1 MYTNVFFCSGQ
12 PCPDEKCFYFLKKHF
27 HCVRP
32 RCHHAT
38 DRADVLNLHAKDF
51 HNYVT
56 ILEGFEFFDRNMNCR
71 RTHCHNNKA
80 NKHFHCMRPGCDY
93 SFVRHSTMAQHDKK
107 HRMAELN
114 VNTQQDTDPNL
125 LTPTG
130 SPIKAGVHAT
140 LLQQMTQLQPLNLAP
155 HGIKGIT
162 MVSPLQSPVT
172 VTPPP
177 AHNAKTQAPQH
188 SPFAGD
194 KESSVVKTKGT
205 YFPMSGLSSVES
217 AAVSAAMAV
226 KAQMQTGAMRAP
238 GSAAL
243 LASPAPNVTVTATG
257 NLINIAPK
265 PISTQGT
272 ATGVNPE
279 GLPLQMLLQQ
289 RGPQSAPQLNW
300 LTMKMKMHYGVLQ
313 NCGRPFCK
321 LKKKDHYHCFDCN
334 QAFSDPVRLRSH
346 VTKHG
351 LKVDKS
357 EKVQQPMLNPA
368 LLGNPAIILPPNKV
382 EANEAEQLRK
392 KIANGSGII
401 NITPEDVNNY
411 TAQNDDDEDD
421 EFDEE
426 DVNVSSSLN
435 LNPNTFSN
443 MLSRSAKLSMND
455 EFLVTKNTVLES
467 AMDLSSPNGHDEEA
481 ASEEENVEDDEG
493 EESFDADDGSL
504 VVNEDVR
511 GTNDVFNVELS
522 EAKDKNIIV
531 SKAQGLHC
539 ETDTVPKKGRK
550 GGSGRRSSRK
560 RSVPKHYD
568 FIDSDAAYTKQRKID
583 LKIKT
588 KPKTPP
594 KSRSSPRAKVIEQ
607 SLESKRLARTRLQEN
622 IDVTEDSAVDNVVS
636 KVVGDNNKIA
646 QESILEGFRRY
657 PFGEECGVPRCAY
670 RLSGSHWHCE
680 ELNCSFGLND
690 RSRAAAHTQKHTQ
703 VKAMLGQDFEHYS
716 AKSNCNRP
724 DCEHAMSSAHFHCRK
739 CAYITTITNKVQAST
754 LESWVS
760 NLLVIFILNLATCFD
775 RIFSD
780 GIRRSQPGTLNTMSF
795 HRNRAMKMKWSY
807 GVNF

>member
-1 MYTNVFFCSGQ
+1 
-12 PCPDEKCFYFLKKHF
+12 
-27 HCVRP
+27 
-32 RCHHAT
+32 
-38 DRADVLNLHAKDF
+38 
-51 HNYVT
+51 
-56 ILEGFEFFDRNMNCR
+56 
-71 RTHCHNNKA
+71 
-80 NKHFHCMRPGCDY
+80 
-93 SFVRHSTMAQHDKK
+93 
-107 HRMAELN
+107 
-114 VNTQQDTDPNL
+114 
-125 LTPTG
+125 
-130 SPIKAGVHAT
+130 
-140 LLQQMTQLQPLNLAP
+140 
-155 HGIKGIT
+155 

-177 AHNAKTQAPQH
+177 AHNAKPQTSQQ

-226 KAQMQTGAMRAP
+226 KAQMETGAVR
-238 GSAAL
+238 GVSGAAL
-243 LASPAPNVTVTATG
+243 LASPAPNVTVTAAG

-265 PISTQGT
+265 PISTQVT
-272 ATGVNPE
+272 AAGVNPE

-368 LLGNPAIILPPNKV
+368 LLGNPAIIVPPNQV
-382 EANEAEQLRK
+382 AANEAEQLRK
-392 KIANGSGII
+392 KLANGSGII

-411 TAQNDDDEDD
+411 TAMNDENEDD

-426 DVNVSSSLN
+426 EDINVSSSLN

-455 EFLVTKNTVLES
+455 GFLGVKKTVLES

-481 ASEEENVEDDEG
+481 SEEENAEDDGEG
-493 EESFDADDGSL
+493 EEGGESFDADDSSL
-504 VVNEDVR
+504 MVNEDVQR
-511 GTNDVFNVELS
+511 TNDAFNNELNVTV
-522 EAKDKNIIV
+522 DKNIAL
-531 SKAQGLHC
+531 SKAQGINGR
-539 ETDTVPKKGRK
+539 TDTVVKKSRK

-560 RSVPKHYD
+560 RSAPKNDD

-583 LKIKT
+583 LKIKS

-594 KSRSSPRAKVIEQ
+594 KSRSSPRARVIEQ
-607 SLESKRLARTRLQEN
+607 SQESKRLARTRLQEN
-622 IDVTEDSAVDNVVS
+622 LDVAEDSAVENNVVS
-636 KVVGDNNKIA
+636 KVTGDSNKIA
-646 QESILEGFRRY
+646 QESSLEGFRRY
-657 PFGEECGVPRCAY
+657 PFGEECGAPRCAY
-670 RLSGSHWHCE
+670 RLSGSHWHCDE
-680 ELNCSFGLND
+680 PNCSFGLND
-690 RSRAAAHTQKHTQ
+690 RSRAAAHTQKHAQ
-703 VKAMLGQDFEHYS
+703 VKAMLGKDFEHYS

-724 DCEHAMSSAHFHCRK
+724 DCEHAMCSAHFHCKK
-739 CAYITTITNKVQAST
+739 CTYITTITNKVQ
-754 LESWVS
+754 VS
-760 NLLVIFILNLATCFD
+760 
-775 RIFSD
+775 
-780 GIRRSQPGTLNTMSF
+780 IR
-795 HRNRAMKMKWSY
+795 
-807 GVNF
+807 